1 MKVEVIH
8 GNVEQALRILKRKI
22 AKEGLM
28 RRLKEIEH
36 YEKPCQKRIRKNAQ
50 NVKNVRKAESKTRL
64 KPRSR
69 RNYY

>member
-1 MKVEVIH
+1 MKVEVRH

-28 RRLKEIEH
+28 RRLKEIEY